1 MAEKQTAIQV
11 LSSTTLEVQKQID
24 QYVQEGRLVIPQNYS
39 AGNNLKQ
46 LQLKIQD
53 DEKIMA
59 CTQASIAKV
68 MLDSC
73 VLGLNISKNQYY
85 VIPYGNKAQLSVS
98 YMGRVAIAKRIDQN
112 IEDIF
117 GRVVKEGEEFEFE
130 DSVEDGYSIITKHKR
145 TLASMNSKNIL
156 AAYAT
161 AKYRDG
167 TSKSLIMTFDRIK
180 KSWMK
185 SPVKPIDQNGNIK
198 AGTTHDIYTEE
209 MAIRTVITALCKP
222 IVNTSSD
229 ADLFG
234 ETLQSVDLNETKAQ
248 TDAIAEEKTATG
260 DFIDVEF
267 YDVDDE
273 TGEVKM
279 EV

>member
-1 MAEKQTAIQV
+1 MAEKQTAIQA
-11 LSSTTLEVQKQID
+11 LSSTTLAVQKQID
-24 QYVQEGRLVIPQNYS
+24 QYVQEGRLILPQNYS

-85 VIPYGNKAQLSVS
+85 VIPYGNKAQLSIS
-98 YMGRVAIAKRIDQN
+98 YMGKCAISKRIDPN

-117 GRVVKEGEEFEFE
+117 ARVVKKGEEFDF
-130 DSVEDGYSIITKHKR
+130 DDTNDGYSVITKHKR
-145 TLASMNSKNIL
+145 TLASMDSKEYL

-161 AKYRDG
+161 IVYKDG
-167 TSKSLIMTFDRIK
+167 MTPKSLIYTWDRIK
-180 KSWMK
+180 ASWSKSA
-185 SPVKPIDQNGNIK
+185 VHPIDNNGNIK
-198 AGTTHDIYTEE
+198 PGTAHAQFTED
-209 MAIRTVITALCKP
+209 MMCRTVVAAICKP
-222 IVNTSSD
+222 IINTSSD

-248 TDAIAEEKTATG
+248 TDAIAEEKTGTG
-260 DFIDVEF
+260 DFIDVDFSE
-267 YDVDDE
+267 VDEE